1 MKLQKLLNHKSMG
14 MTTKYVNLY
23 GSDIAADLDLFDPL
37 GNGR

>member
-1 MKLQKLLNHKSMG
+1 MG